1 MLSKKV
7 FLTPSSFLAFIDRA
21 HPMHEQATAFFR
33 YFAQE
38 SYQLYADYPDIM
50 EVYRVIYNSISPSL
64 ARDYLRTMSITAMN
78 IIYPED
84 ADAKAALKALNT
96 YQSTDLTYSNA
107 LMSVLAYKRN
117 IQQICSFEYLHPLF
131 GLQTFFL
138 PI

>member
-1 MLSKKV
+1 MISKKV
-7 FLTPSSFLAFIDRA
+7 FLAPSAFLAFIDRA

-38 SYQLYADYPDIM
+38 GYQLYTDYPTIL
-50 EVYRVIYNSISPSL
+50 ESYKVIYTTISPSL
-64 ARDYLRTMSITAMN
+64 ARDYLRTMSISAMN

-84 ADAKAALKALNT
+84 ADAKGSLKALNT
-96 YQSTDLTYSNA
+96 YQSTDLTYNNA

-117 IQQICSFEYLHPLF
+117 IQQICTFEYLHPLF
-131 GLQTFFL
+131 GLMTFYL

>member
-7 FLTPSSFLAFIDRA
+7 FLAPSSFLSFIDRA

-33 YFAQE
+33 YFGQE
-38 SYQLYADYPDIM
+38 SYSLYTDYPTLL
-50 EVYRVIYNSISPSL
+50 ETYRVIYSSISPSL
-64 ARDYLRTMSITAMN
+64 ARDFMRTMSISAMN

-84 ADAKAALKALNT
+84 SDAKSALKALNT
-96 YQSTDLTYSNA
+96 YQSTDLTYNNA

-117 IQQICSFEYLHPLF
+117 IQQICTFEYLHPLF
-131 GLQTFFL
+131 GLTTFYL

>member
-7 FLTPSSFLAFIDRA
+7 FLAPSSFLAFIDRA

-38 SYQLYADYPDIM
+38 TYQLYADYPDIL
-50 EVYRVIYNSISPSL
+50 EAYRVIYNTISPSL
-64 ARDYLRTMSITAMN
+64 ARDFIRTMSITAMN

-84 ADAKAALKALNT
+84 SDAKAALKALVT

-107 LMSVLAYKRN
+107 LMSILAYKRS
-117 IQQICSFEYLHPLF
+117 IQQICTFEYLHPLF
-131 GLQTFFL
+131 GLTAFYL